1 MVVDNS
7 HTFPCFTV
15 IVLEEESMA
24 WSEERAVKLDS
35 QFAVFHAFINLVDV
49 IGQNICNS
57 WEHVLK
63 GLDAEHNVKVRH

>member
-7 HTFPCFTV
+7 HTFPCFKV
-15 IVLEEESMA
+15 IVLE
-24 WSEERAVKLDS
+24 EERAVKLDS
-35 QFAVFHAFINLVDV
+35 QFAAFYAFINLVDV
-49 IGQNICNS
+49 IVQGICNS